1 MNATEIC
8 RKLAIKHYGSTRFF
22 DENKMLNALLNRG
35 FNENIAIAAILA
47 VQNS

>member
-8 RKLAIKHYGSTRFF
+8 RELAIKHYGSTRFF
-22 DENKMLNALLNRG
+22 NESKMLDALIRRG
-35 FNENIAIAAILA
+35 FNENIAIAAILI